1 MLKSDEYKNVDK
13 LIEEAY
19 IRKTF
24 PGAVCVVGKGDDIY
38 YKKVI
43 GYSRWFTDDSPCFDP
58 VPSAEKGITP
68 VKYDTLWDL
77 ASCSKLVST
86 TMIALR
92 FLEKGIITMRDTIG
106 MYFPDAPEDKR
117 YISIGQLMTHTSGFN
132 AYFHLF
138 EIEGDNTM
146 TVQKI
151 LNHPLDYETGT
162 KCIYSCMGFILLAK
176 ILEKISGRTIDKLA
190 EEFVFTPLG
199 MNRTFYNPL
208 EKGYSP
214 DEIAVTEYDKE
225 KGKYICGVV
234 HDENARS
241 LDGLSGNAG
250 VFSCAEDMSK
260 FASMLSRRGEG
271 FLSHACFEAA
281 VANRTPGMMDGDMN
295 RGWGFQLLGENEFS
309 AMSDLYSVGSYG
321 HNGFTGP
328 SVYVD
333 NRTGIYTVFLC
344 NRVHFTRQ
352 SDRLFRFRR
361 LLHNT
366 VISAFDR

>member
-1 MLKSDEYKNVDK
+1 MRYSDDLDA
-13 LIEEAY
+13 LIESAY
-19 IRKTF
+19 ERKAF
-24 PGAVCVVGKGDDIY
+24 PGAVCVVGRGNDIY
-38 YKKVI
+38 YKKLI
-43 GYSRWFTDDSPCFDP
+43 GYSRWFSDDDPCLD
-58 VPSAEKGITP
+58 VIPSAEKGMIP
-68 VKYDTLWDL
+68 VTWDTMWDL

-106 MYFPDAPEDKR
+106 MYYPDAPEDKR
-117 YISIGQLMTHTSGFN
+117 YITISQLMTHTSGFS

-138 EIEGDNTM
+138 EIEGDSSKAAE
-146 TVQKI
+146 KI
-151 LNHPLDYETGT
+151 LNHPLEYETGT

-176 ILEKISGRTIDKLA
+176 ILEKISGKTIDLLA
-190 EEFVFTPLG
+190 DEYVFGPLD
-199 MNRTFYNPL
+199 MSRTCYNPL
-208 EKGYSP
+208 KHGYSP
-214 DEIAVTEYDKE
+214 DEIAATEYNADM
-225 KGKYICGVV
+225 GRYICGVV

-250 VFSCAEDMSK
+250 VFSCAGDMVK

-281 VANRTPGMMDGDMN
+281 VTNRTPGMMDGDMN

-328 SVYVD
+328 SLYVD
-333 NRTGIYTVFLC
+333 NRTGIYTLFLC

-352 SDRLFRFRR
+352 SDRIFRFRR
-361 LLHNT
+361 QLHNT
-366 VISAFDR
+366 VMASFDR